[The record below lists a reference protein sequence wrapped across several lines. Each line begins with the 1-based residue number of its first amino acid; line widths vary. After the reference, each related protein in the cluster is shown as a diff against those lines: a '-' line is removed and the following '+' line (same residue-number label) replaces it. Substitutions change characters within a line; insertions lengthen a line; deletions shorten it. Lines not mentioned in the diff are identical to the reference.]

1 MFVFSP
7 LEQFQIIPLIPITL
21 ASYDISFTNS
31 ALIGFI
37 TIFFIFFTLNT
48 LLKKDF
54 SFAVIPS
61 NWQVIFE
68 SLYKM
73 ISQLL
78 KDNLGEEGQKFI
90 PFIFSL
96 FTFILFSNLIGLIP
110 YSFTTTSHLC
120 VTLAL
125 ALMVFIAVNIIC
137 FNKHGLHM
145 FSLFLPAGTNIVL
158 AFLMI
163 PIELI
168 SYIFKPISLAV
179 RLFANMMAGHTLL
192 KVIAGFTWQ
201 LMFFTNILFA
211 GYIFCLII
219 LIIFFGLETA
229 VAMIQTYVFTML
241 SIIYIRDAIKL
252 H

>member
-1 MFVFSP
+1 
-7 LEQFQIIPLIPITL
+7 
-21 ASYDISFTNS
+21 
-31 ALIGFI
+31 
-37 TIFFIFFTLNT
+37 
-48 LLKKDF
+48 
-54 SFAVIPS
+54 
-61 NWQVIFE
+61 
-68 SLYKM
+68 M

-192 KVIAGFTWQ
+192 KVIAGFT
-201 LMFFTNILFA
+201 
-211 GYIFCLII
+211 
-219 LIIFFGLETA
+219 
-229 VAMIQTYVFTML
+229 
-241 SIIYIRDAIKL
+241 
-252 H
+252 